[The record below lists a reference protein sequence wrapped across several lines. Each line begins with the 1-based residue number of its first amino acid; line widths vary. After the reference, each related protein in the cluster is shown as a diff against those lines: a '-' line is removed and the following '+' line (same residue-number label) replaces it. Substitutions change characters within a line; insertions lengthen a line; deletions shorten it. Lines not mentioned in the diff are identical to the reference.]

1 MRRNN
6 EKKPKSD
13 RNPKDASS
21 STRSLP
27 MQPTEKR
34 CSSRRNA
41 RCRHF
46 VSARGREELLHRAP
60 PLSACAAW
68 LTMEGLQLQGEMHDV
83 RSRNKT
89 AIPPQMLPERVIRPE
104 SPRSSPLEDG
114 QPRATVDKKR
124 GRRST
129 DALPLYGLPD
139 GVLPA

>member
-1 MRRNN
+1 MHPARPGPSQCNQQKRDAPVEEMRDVVI
-6 EKKPKSD
+6 S
-13 RNPKDASS
+13 
-21 STRSLP
+21 
-27 MQPTEKR
+27 
-34 CSSRRNA
+34 
-41 RCRHF
+41 
-46 VSARGREELLHRAP
+46 SARVVEKNCYIAP
-60 PLSACAAW
+60 HPCQPAAAW

-89 AIPPQMLPERVIRPE
+89 AMPPQMLPERVIRPE

-139 GVLPA
+139 GVSPA